1 MLPVLL
7 QGDSPMPQHVA
18 GSQWDCKDIPMF
30 EAENGCLL
38 HLHLCPNLCISAPVH
53 KFSLNVP

>member
-7 QGDSPMPQHVA
+7 QGDSPMPQHIV

-38 HLHLCPNLCISAPVH
+38 HLHPNLCISAPVH